1 MRTLFL
7 LGILFAL
14 TVIAVKKPDQTAWDA
29 VRDFQKQAEEV
40 VAKADPPIVESL
52 KPLSDSKVWKDVE
65 ETVTKAVT
73 TLKET
78 ERPSPTKIENKKD
91 TATPIDDWN
100 FDPRSPAVEIAPKP
114 AVSPLPE
121 IQALIHHKWRC
132 SEGGTSSLSAA
143 SSSSTG
149 GSNAAS
155 FRLIAS
161 NSSCMLAILTSS
173 R

>member
-29 VRDFQKQAEEV
+29 ARELKEQAKEV
-40 VAKADPPIVESL
+40 IAKVEPPVVGGL
-52 KPLSDSKVWKDVE
+52 KPLSDSKAWKDVE
-65 ETVTKAVT
+65 ETITKAVT

-91 TATPIDDWN
+91 TVTPIDDWN

-121 IQALIHHKWRC
+121 IQAVPVPPVQVVEKLEKPTIPPSKRVRPP
-132 SEGGTSSLSAA
+132 AV
-143 SSSSTG
+143 
-149 GSNAAS
+149 SNYVDVKVYYEQANR
-155 FRLIAS
+155 FLDEIR
-161 NSSCMLAILTSS
+161 
-173 R
+173 